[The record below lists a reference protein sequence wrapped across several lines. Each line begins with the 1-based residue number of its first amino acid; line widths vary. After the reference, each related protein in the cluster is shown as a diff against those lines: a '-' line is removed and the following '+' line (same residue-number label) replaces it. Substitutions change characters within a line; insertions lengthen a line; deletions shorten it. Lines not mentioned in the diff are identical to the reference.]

1 MWSSFH
7 DICESNHFTLNI
19 YSAVCQL
26 LGFPCSSDG
35 KKKKK
40 SACNSGDPCSIP
52 GSRKS
57 PGEGKTGRKIKN
69 KNIISNDVK
78 LAN

>member
-1 MWSSFH
+1 M
-7 DICESNHFTLNI
+7 
-19 YSAVCQL
+19 VKK
-26 LGFPCSSDG
+26 

-40 SACNSGDPCSIP
+40 SVCNSGDPCSIP
-52 GSRKS
+52 GLRRS

-69 KNIISNDVK
+69 KNIISYDVK